1 MESPSAPARRYF
13 HDFAGVAK
21 RRAYH
26 RALMYKPQPVSP
38 ETEHPSADTFSVYCL
53 CAEWCGTC
61 REYRPGFQ
69 ALDAQFPGVR
79 FHWLDIEERADDLG
93 DLDIENF
100 PTLLIMRGELVLFFG
115 TMLPHLGHL
124 QRTLEVF
131 LAQNREESRAYAR
144 SDSERKGWQENADLR
159 FLGNLKR

>member
-26 RALMYKPQPVSP
+26 RALMHKPQPVLP

-69 ALDAQFPGVR
+69 ALASISLQPPARLTITG
-79 FHWLDIEERADDLG
+79 RATV
-93 DLDIENF
+93 
-100 PTLLIMRGELVLFFG
+100 PW
-115 TMLPHLGHL
+115 
-124 QRTLEVF
+124 
-131 LAQNREESRAYAR
+131 A
-144 SDSERKGWQENADLR
+144 
-159 FLGNLKR
+159 

>member
-1 MESPSAPARRYF
+1 M
-13 HDFAGVAK
+13 
-21 RRAYH
+21 
-26 RALMYKPQPVSP
+26 
-38 ETEHPSADTFSVYCL
+38 FSVYCL

-69 ALDAQFPGVR
+69 ALAAQFPGVR

-100 PTLLIMRGELVLFFG
+100 PTLLITRGELVLFFG

-131 LAQNREESRAYAR
+131 LAQSREESRAYAC
-144 SDSERKGWQENADLR
+144 SDSERRGWQENADLR

>member
-1 MESPSAPARRYF
+1 MPISRAQPADLPELAELFASYLDFYQVPRPLPEVSAFLAAR
-13 HDFAGVAK
+13 
-21 RRAYH
+21 
-26 RALMYKPQPVSP
+26 L
-38 ETEHPSADTFSVYCL
+38 
-53 CAEWCGTC
+53 
-61 REYRPGFQ
+61 
-69 ALDAQFPGVR
+69 
-79 FHWLDIEERADDLG
+79 ERG
-93 DLDIENF
+93 DS
-100 PTLLIMRGELVLFFG
+100 VLFFG